1 MINTLCHNPIHSCLS
16 VSYVFKHIVQGGLI
30 DIKNIYPKIKIIFM
44 HLNATVAMCHSQT
57 P

>member
-1 MINTLCHNPIHSCLS
+1 
-16 VSYVFKHIVQGGLI
+16 
-30 DIKNIYPKIKIIFM
+30 M